1 MRKARFIF
9 LAGWIVV
16 IGALSCSTKKSV
28 EVERSMENGVEVV
41 LNHLQPYT
49 VPGYP
54 FVLELEEEL
63 VIDTEDEAVANTGL
77 TDIGSLG
84 SNSVEADAEVQI
96 YLLCPQA
103 AEGQILKF
111 TSNGTFLTA
120 FAPKGQGPGEFQS
133 VSMFTVYPGPDG
145 EDEIS
150 VAQQSTCKVAFF
162 RTDGTLIT
170 ERKAESALK
179 YVRWLKEDRFL
190 IWTHVLDGSGKFLM
204 KHPLLIT
211 DSDFQPVS
219 ELDIQ
224 NVPNPMS
231 GERMKGFYY
240 ILSWAVS
247 GDRIFTGFQDRD
259 YEIRVYDA
267 DGRLVRLIRKDYR
280 GVSVPE
286 EHKRAFMSQFE
297 NPMFDS
303 IRDKIYF
310 PETMPPFIGFISDE
324 DGRLFVLTYE
334 EGNNPGEKMVDVFD
348 DNGVFVGRR
357 SLRLTYD
364 EFGVHARIKNSRLYA
379 VEEKESG
386 FKRLVVSRIRLSLPQ
401 F

>member
-1 MRKARFIF
+1 MA
-9 LAGWIVV
+9 LT
-16 IGALSCSTKKSV
+16 GALSCSTKNKID
-28 EVERSMENGVEVV
+28 VERSMENGVEVV
-41 LNHLQPYT
+41 LNHQQPYT
-49 VPGYP
+49 VPGHP

-84 SNSVEADAEVQI
+84 SNAVEADAEGSI

-103 AEGQILKF
+103 SEGQILKF
-111 TSNGTFLTA
+111 TSDGIFVTS
-120 FAPKGQGPGEFQS
+120 FAPRGQGPGEFEA
-133 VSMFTVYPGPDG
+133 VSFFTVYPGPDG

-150 VAQQSTCKVAFF
+150 VAQQSTGKVALF

-179 YVRWLKEDRFL
+179 YVRRLKDTRFL
-190 IWTHVLDGSGKFLM
+190 IWTHVLDASGEFLM

-211 DSDFQPVS
+211 DNDFQLIS
-219 ELDIQ
+219 ELDVQ

-247 GDRIFTGFQDRD
+247 GDQIFTGFQDRD

-280 GVSVPE
+280 GVPVPE
-286 EHKRAFMSQFE
+286 DHKQAFMSQFE
-297 NPMFDS
+297 SPMFDS

-348 DNGVFVGRR
+348 GSGVFVGRR
-357 SLRLTYD
+357 SLRLDSD
-364 EFGVHARIKNSRLYA
+364 EFGVHARIKNGRFYS
-379 VEEKESG
+379 VEEKENG
-386 FKRLVVSRIRLSLPQ
+386 FKRLVVSRIRLTLPQ